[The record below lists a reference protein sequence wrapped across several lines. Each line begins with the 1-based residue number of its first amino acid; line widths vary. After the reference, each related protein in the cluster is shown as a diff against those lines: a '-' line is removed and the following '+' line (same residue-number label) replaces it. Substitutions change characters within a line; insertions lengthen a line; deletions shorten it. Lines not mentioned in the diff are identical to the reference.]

1 MFPVFPPGARPA
13 CSLCIAFA
21 PTKTGECEHA
31 LASIQVDAAVHHAL
45 LFNAYR
51 RKRKHF
57 FEFDVLKLFVAQ
69 RFARAKNRKMTSA

>member
-31 LASIQVDAAVHHAL
+31 LASIQVDAAVHHAHS
-45 LFNAYR
+45 FNALHQ
-51 RKRKHF
+51 KCKHF
-57 FEFDVLKLFVAQ
+57 FEFDASMLFVAQ
-69 RFARAKNRKMTSA
+69 RFACAKNSKMTSS